1 MSRLCPYDSLYWFIF
16 CLSDAFLPRRIMN
29 TADSLSI
36 PVLSRS
42 GSLLLPR
49 PLLGFFMS
57 RRKGCVSAGIH
68 TLFHFPLSIFIGF
81 QQELKHRQIKFYEKI
96 HDSEM
101 LVQYFSRILN

>member
-16 CLSDAFLPRRIMN
+16 CLSDAFLLRRIMN

-36 PVLSRS
+36 PVLPRS

-57 RRKGCVSAGIH
+57 RRKGCVSADVCRFVFF
-68 TLFHFPLSIFIGF
+68 LYIFF
-81 QQELKHRQIKFYEKI
+81 
-96 HDSEM
+96 SEE
-101 LVQYFSRILN
+101 SANR

>member
-42 GSLLLPR
+42 GSLLLPS

-57 RRKGCVSAGIH
+57 RRKGCVSADVCRFVFF
-68 TLFHFPLSIFIGF
+68 LYIFF
-81 QQELKHRQIKFYEKI
+81 
-96 HDSEM
+96 SEE
-101 LVQYFSRILN
+101 SANR